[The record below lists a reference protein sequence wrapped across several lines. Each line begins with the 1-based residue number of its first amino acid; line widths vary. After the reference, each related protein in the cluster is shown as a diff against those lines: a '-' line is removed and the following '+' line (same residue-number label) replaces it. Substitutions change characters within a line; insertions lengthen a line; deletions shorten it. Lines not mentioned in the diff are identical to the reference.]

1 MDTNSTVQLVTLITK
16 SRAEYAVMVSNAC
29 VYLDREDSVVG
40 PEELEQFIDVALAG
54 QVAPEHLA

>member
-29 VYLDREDSVVG
+29 VYLDREDGVVG
-40 PEELEQFIDVALAG
+40 PEELEQFIDVALA
-54 QVAPEHLA
+54 